1 MVGVAVQTLRA
12 LRSAV
17 LSSSAPED
25 AVNSLRESGYAGGDA
40 VFAAFEQW
48 LGESSGGAAVDV
60 GEMPLDEFGEKA
72 AKYFRDAGWGDVTF
86 SHDETEGVA
95 IVEIS
100 DCWESS
106 DGGSQGNGCQVT
118 TGLLAAFFGRVA
130 EYPVAVLETECCD
143 GEGTS
148 CRFLLGN
155 AETMEYK
162 WNELQHST
170 GSA

>member
-25 AVNSLRESGYAGGDA
+25 AVNSLREAGYAGGDA

-48 LGESSGGAAVDV
+48 LSESSDGATTDV
-60 GEMPLDEFGEKA
+60 GEMQLDEFGARA
-72 AKYFRDAGWGDVTF
+72 ARYFRDAGWGEVTF
-86 SHDETEGVA
+86 SHDEAEGVA
-95 IVEIS
+95 MVEIS

-106 DGGSQGNGCQVT
+106 DGGSQGTGCQVT

-130 EYPVAVLETECCD
+130 GYPVAVLETDCCNGD
-143 GEGTS
+143 GTS

-155 AETMEYK
+155 AETMEYR
-162 WNELQHST
+162 WNELQQPT
-170 GSA
+170 G